1 MSSNNVSVSVGILS
15 YMRTDLL
22 LDTIKCLELSHGRV
36 ELIVLNNNEDFC
48 IKNEIEQVLPKR
60 VTLKYIWDKKNHG
73 VSCGRRVLFEN
84 CNNDIM
90 ILFDDDVYIDN
101 FQKIYDDVVF
111 SFSEDKSLGAIAFN
125 IKEFKSLKHNRYEI
139 PHKNKNVNMEE
150 NFKTYLI
157 IGAGNAL
164 RVNAVKD
171 AGNFADDFGL
181 YGFEEID
188 LAFRILNSGYN
199 IYYHCENVVLHKK
212 SPDGRFSGDLVNY
225 LYFVN
230 RTKIAKRHFKLH
242 YFLACLFVR
251 GGFFIFKT
259 KNFKLLI
266 QALMEIFGD
275 KKKKMFNKR
284 FYQYIKSVNG
294 FIWY

>member
-1 MSSNNVSVSVGILS
+1 
-15 YMRTDLL
+15 MRTDLL

-181 YGFEEID
+181 YGFE
-188 LAFRILNSGYN
+188 
-199 IYYHCENVVLHKK
+199 
-212 SPDGRFSGDLVNY
+212 
-225 LYFVN
+225 
-230 RTKIAKRHFKLH
+230 
-242 YFLACLFVR
+242 
-251 GGFFIFKT
+251 
-259 KNFKLLI
+259 
-266 QALMEIFGD
+266 
-275 KKKKMFNKR
+275 
-284 FYQYIKSVNG
+284 
-294 FIWY
+294 